1 VINRQAT
8 AIFFLGYTVGA
19 LVVMKRRFASVALCL
34 ACVGAH
40 ATRVYAQTTPATAA
54 AATTTTAA
62 APTSPASPTTYSLE
76 LTPNDCAVDDA
87 QLAQAIQARVPAAQ
101 RLPQGGDVAI
111 RAELWNHGV
120 SSLTVTLPQGASR
133 REFPGASCEEA
144 NAIVAFISAL
154 VLDAPPEDRLKATEL
169 ASLPE
174 ERSDKRAEP
183 EPKPVVAPPA
193 EQPATPAR
201 DRTPARPS
209 ALRFGVDAALALETA
224 VAPSPPFGGL
234 FGVNV
239 SWPIDGWL
247 SPELRGGLLVT
258 GRSSQAADAGA
269 VDFNLIAGHVSAC
282 PLRGSLLRQHL
293 VLGLCATFD
302 YGYLHG
308 QGNSNVLDG
317 KLSSMPWVAGGL
329 SLLAEV
335 PLSQAFRLEL
345 EGGGRRL
352 AYHDRFTLDP
362 DPSVMTSTPAQPL
375 QVYDV
380 PAFSAGFAV
389 GLGFQL

>member
-1 VINRQAT
+1 
-8 AIFFLGYTVGA
+8 
-19 LVVMKRRFASVALCL
+19 MKRRFVSAALCL
-34 ACVGAH
+34 VCVGAC
-40 ATRVYAQTTPATAA
+40 ATNAYAQTTPATAA
-54 AATTTTAA
+54 PASATTPATA
-62 APTSPASPTTYSLE
+62 APTSTGSPTTYSLE
-76 LTPNDCAVDDA
+76 LTPNDCAVDEA
-87 QLAQAIQARVPAAQ
+87 QLAQAIEARVPTAH
-101 RLPQGGDVAI
+101 RLPQGADVAI

-120 SSLTVTLPQGASR
+120 SSLTVTLPQGSSR

-174 ERSDKRAEP
+174 ERSDKPVEA
-183 EPKPVVAPPA
+183 EPKPVVSPPA
-193 EQPATPAR
+193 EQPATPPR

-234 FGVNV
+234 FGVSV

-247 SPELRGGLLVT
+247 SPELRAGLLVT
-258 GRSSQAADAGA
+258 GSASQSADAGA
-269 VDFNLIAGHVSAC
+269 VDFNLIAGRVNAC
-282 PLRGSLLRQHL
+282 PLRGSVLRQHL
-293 VLGLCATFD
+293 VLGLCAAFD
-302 YGYLHG
+302 FGYLRG
-308 QGNSNVLDG
+308 RGNSNVLDG
-317 KLSSMPWVAGGL
+317 KLSSMPWVTGGL
-329 SLLAEV
+329 SVLAEV

-345 EGGGRRL
+345 EAGGRRL

-362 DPSVMTSTPAQPL
+362 DPSVMTPKPAAPVE
-375 QVYDV
+375 VYNV